1 MLKNKIRI
9 DKFLWCVRI
18 YKTRALS
25 KNACIKSKVRIN
37 DKVAKSSSIVNEGD
51 IITIK
56 KKIMLMTIKVLRNLD
71 RRISA
76 KLISDYIQDITSEE
90 EKIKLDIRKKITVAY
105 RKKGQGRPTK
115 KERRIMEKNLGDYSK
130 S

>member
-1 MLKNKIRI
+1 MLKNKVRV

-18 YKTRALS
+18 YKTRTLS
-25 KNACIKSKVRIN
+25 KNACNRSKVKIN
-37 DKVAKSSSIVNEGD
+37 EKVAKSSSIVHEGD

-56 KKIMLMTIKVLRNLD
+56 KKIILITIKVVKSLD
-71 RRISA
+71 KRISA
-76 KLISDYIQDITSEE
+76 KLISNYIQDLTSEE
-90 EKIKLDIRKKITVAY
+90 EKIKLTARKKITVAY
-105 RKKGQGRPTK
+105 REKGQGRPTK